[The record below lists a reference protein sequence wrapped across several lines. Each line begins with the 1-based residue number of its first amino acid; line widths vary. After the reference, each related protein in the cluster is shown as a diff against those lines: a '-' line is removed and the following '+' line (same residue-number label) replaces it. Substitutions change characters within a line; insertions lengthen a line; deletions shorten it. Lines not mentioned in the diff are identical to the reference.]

1 MIPAPSPSTTAIH
14 PMRTTLRTALAAA
27 TLGALSSSCVMH
39 SHATDWNGVDGVR
52 GVPVEL
58 QTTTSWA
65 LHGLFVFPL
74 IGDGGKAYVVDE
86 FTKEAAA
93 RGAART
99 RITQTGGL
107 TYWFIFPPLSFL
119 IHPVQ
124 TTVEGT
130 IEVE

>member
-1 MIPAPSPSTTAIH
+1 MIKL
-14 PMRTTLRTALAAA
+14 LRALPLAAIG
-27 TLGALSSSCVMH
+27 LLPSCTFH
-39 SHATDWNGVDGVR
+39 SHATEMNGVNGMR
-52 GVPVEL
+52 GVPVEY

-65 LHGLFVFPL
+65 LHGLFVLPL
-74 IGDGGKAYVVDE
+74 LGNGAKDKVIDE

-107 TYWFIFPPLSFL
+107 TYWFILPPLSFF

-124 TTVEGT
+124 TTVEGD

>member
-1 MIPAPSPSTTAIH
+1 MKLVTSALLLSAAMAPSCTF
-14 PMRTTLRTALAAA
+14 
-27 TLGALSSSCVMH
+27 H
-39 SHATDWNGVDGVR
+39 SHATEMNGVTGMR
-52 GVPVEL
+52 GVPVEY

-74 IGDGGKAYVVDE
+74 IGNGAKDKVIDE
-86 FTKEAAA
+86 FTQEAAA
-93 RGAART
+93 RGASRT

-107 TYWFIFPPLSFL
+107 TYWFLLPPLSFF

-124 TTVEGT
+124 TTVEGD